1 MVNQS
6 LSAHGP
12 GNGGPGNGGP
22 GSGSTMDRGNGERKN
37 GRRWLAIF
45 LFISLVANVFLA
57 GLLAGR
63 IMHWDWF
70 YSQPPYAQQIGP
82 FAGHALQRLLSP
94 LDDADRKIVLDAVES
109 HADELMQLNRSIRE
123 QRKVIAQLLKADHYD
138 QKAVD
143 GAFAELRKRIDNL
156 QTTLQLA
163 LSDAVGKLPPDAR
176 KRLED

>member
-6 LSAHGP
+6 LSTNGP
-12 GNGGPGNGGP
+12 GNGGPGNGP
-22 GSGSTMDRGNGERKN
+22 TNERKN

-70 YSQPPYAQQIGP
+70 DNQPPYAQQIGP

-94 LDDADRKIVLDAVES
+94 LDDNDRKIVLDVVES

-123 QRKVIAQLLKADHYD
+123 QRRVIAQLLKADNYD

-143 GAFAELRKRIDNL
+143 DAFAELRKRIDTL

-163 LSDAVGKLPPDAR
+163 LSDAVGKLSPDAR

>member
-6 LSAHGP
+6 LSANGP
-12 GNGGPGNGGP
+12 GNG
-22 GSGSTMDRGNGERKN
+22 STERKS

-70 YSQPPYAQQIGP
+70 GAAQPPYAQQIGP
-82 FAGHALQRLLSP
+82 FAGHALQRLLEP
-94 LDDADRKIVLDAVES
+94 LDDADRKIVLDTVES
-109 HADELMQLNRSIRE
+109 HADELMQLTRSIRE
-123 QRKVIAQLLKADHYD
+123 QRRVIAQLLKADNYD
-138 QKAVD
+138 RKAVD
-143 GAFAELRKRIDNL
+143 DAFAELRKRIG
-156 QTTLQLA
+156 TLQATLQMA
-163 LSDAVGKLPPDAR
+163 LSEAVGKLPPDAR